1 MDPDGAEILR
11 DAAEQVVALALAAA
25 RTGHASILD
34 EGVGELVAVLSKRP
48 EAMSAIAVRLP
59 AAAHTVVDRYRGGP

>member
-1 MDPDGAEILR
+1 M
-11 DAAEQVVALALAAA
+11 ALALAAA